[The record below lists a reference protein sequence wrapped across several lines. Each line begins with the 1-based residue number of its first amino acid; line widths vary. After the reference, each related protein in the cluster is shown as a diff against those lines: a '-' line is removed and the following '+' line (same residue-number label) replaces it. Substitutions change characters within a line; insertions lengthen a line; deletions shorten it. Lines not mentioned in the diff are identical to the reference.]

1 LSFLTAIIFSTG
13 VDLSL
18 SANDIQKKV
27 AQKREKEAV
36 KEAAAVDSSYSA
48 QLEQLTNEFE
58 DKRVISNKKDS
69 IAYAEADH
77 PTRPGIDEIYM
88 EKRKQADSAQA
99 DLGRVKMALM
109 NLQDTIR
116 VEKTRRVEAFKK
128 APVGPWEKLAAL
140 HDIVLDGSWTTFVY
154 LCLFGLFMCFDLT
167 VLFTKTFGKETAY
180 EHRMR
185 MFEETLINHQT
196 TISPQSN

>member
-1 LSFLTAIIFSTG
+1 
-13 VDLSL
+13 
-18 SANDIQKKV
+18 
-27 AQKREKEAV
+27 
-36 KEAAAVDSSYSA
+36 
-48 QLEQLTNEFE
+48 
-58 DKRVISNKKDS
+58 
-69 IAYAEADH
+69 
-77 PTRPGIDEIYM
+77 
-88 EKRKQADSAQA
+88 
-99 DLGRVKMALM
+99 MALM